1 MTDKIDM
8 IAMRD
13 QTYLGVPVKAGASFR
28 VGRGE
33 SRVLLALKRA
43 RFATADDGEAGT
55 YETRVMT
62 APEPRATR
70 TYKRRDLSAK

>member
-8 IAMRD
+8 IATRD
-13 QTYLGVPVKAGASFR
+13 QTYLGVPVKSGTRFLVGA
-28 VGRGE
+28 GE

-43 RFATADDGEAGT
+43 RFATADDGDAGT

-62 APEPRATR
+62 PTEPRATR